1 MLWKKY
7 ASHIFSSSI
16 FVANLPPSVNNDNQ
30 WNDQNQEGWWLLVED
45 DIAKMAKIWTHFFIE
60 RFWPFFGFWIIFGFL
75 VLFCWTNLLCIV
87 GELSGWGSVA
97 VAVGDR
103 WQVTNI
109 RWQVMG
115 DRWQVT
121 GDMWHM
127 IIIYIYIYNYFCF
140 IFRWLYFG
148 VGTTIRFLKPEF
160 WESTYFY
167 FGLENFQCSGPYL
180 ARPIKKGLF
189 MPSYCRTPDLPIP
202 AIPINDWKGM
212 ERLYTM

>member
-1 MLWKKY
+1 M
-7 ASHIFSSSI
+7 
-16 FVANLPPSVNNDNQ
+16 N
-30 WNDQNQEGWWLLVED
+30 
-45 DIAKMAKIWTHFFIE
+45 
-60 RFWPFFGFWIIFGFL
+60 PFFYWKVLAFFW
-75 VLFCWTNLLCIV
+75 VLNYFWFF
-87 GELSGWGSVA
+87 GSVLLNQPT
-97 VAVGDR
+97 VHSR
-103 WQVTNI
+103 WVVRVRI
-109 RWQVMG
+109 CGSGCW
-115 DRWQVT
+115 WQVT
-121 GDMWHM
+121 GDKYQVTGDGWQVTGDRWHVTHDYY
-127 IIIYIYIYNYFCF
+127 IYIYIYNYFCF

-167 FGLENFQCSGPYL
+167 FGLKNFQCSGPYL